1 MLLYRSVQGDF
12 RMLRNSCIAID
23 LMGTSCEYAKVSSY
37 EEATSAI
44 KTLWNAIALRRAALV
59 LFNCYVDTLFVS
71 IIPEHLKNHRIMP
84 RFFYR
89 WDGELSKV
97 KELHIFQIGGL
108 VSSAKKPSCPCE
120 QGVAN
125 GNHFPEDNASG
136 DD

>member
-44 KTLWNAIALRRAALV
+44 KTLWKATAVRRAFV
-59 LFNCYVDTLFVS
+59 LFNCYVDTVFVS

-89 WDGELSKV
+89 WDGELSNSQRITN
-97 KELHIFQIGGL
+97 LPDWGSGL
-108 VSSAKKPSCPCE
+108 FNEKTLLPL
-120 QGVAN
+120 
-125 GNHFPEDNASG
+125 
-136 DD
+136 